1 MIKQLP
7 EGSWLAALAINE
19 AGERVIAASLLESG
33 ELNDLCVEGD
43 PIGAKVLIE
52 PAAENST
59 ELLGLP
65 DTN

>member
-52 PAAENST
+52 PAAENT
-59 ELLGLP
+59 HRVVGLA
-65 DTN
+65 